1 VWPLSRAKP
10 RELVLWADLW
20 AKPQAV
26 AWEELGQEH
35 EVAMYVRRLAEAE
48 KPGAPVAIGTLIR
61 QLSESLGLSVPG
73 LARNKWRIG
82 APVEQVQAARA
93 AAPQRTSA
101 RNRLQVV
108 DGAGAS

>member
-1 VWPLSRAKP
+1 
-10 RELVLWADLW
+10 
-20 AKPQAV
+20 
-26 AWEELGQEH
+26 
-35 EVAMYVRRLAEAE
+35 MYVRRLAEAE

-93 AAPQRTSA
+93 AAPPRTSA